1 MNRQG
6 VIVFDAIALYV
17 TAIFIRIMKNCLVIS
32 DLSYLQDI
40 NDSAI
45 TGGYVSANGF
55 TSTQTDLWS
64 AEAVAGA
71 FAVGDRTY
79 TKTKTNAVT
88 KNFGSVNYSSANA
101 TAMSYAYSDNQT
113 ASYWSSDSSTSIEL
127 NYGNE

>member
-1 MNRQG
+1 
-6 VIVFDAIALYV
+6 
-17 TAIFIRIMKNCLVIS
+17 MKNCLVIS